1 MELKSDE
8 IPIIHTR
15 QSNTKA
21 IN

>member
-1 MELKSDE
+1 MELKSAE